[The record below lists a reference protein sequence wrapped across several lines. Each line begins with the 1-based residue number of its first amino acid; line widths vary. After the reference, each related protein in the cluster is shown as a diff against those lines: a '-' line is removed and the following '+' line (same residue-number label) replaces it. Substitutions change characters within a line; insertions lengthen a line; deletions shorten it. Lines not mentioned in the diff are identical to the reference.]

1 MLKPRLI
8 SSRRLYSGRLVQ
20 LDLLQVRGA
29 GDRIHEREVVRH
41 PGAVAIVPLL
51 DGKVL
56 LVRQY
61 RAPIDKEIWELP
73 AGTIE
78 PGEEPLECAKRELEE
93 ETGYRAREWRKL
105 AEFYT
110 TPGFCD
116 ERMVLFLARGL
127 EPQPEARPAEEESLE
142 VRAFTFTEAKQMLL
156 RGELEDAK
164 TIIGLVMGLALAAG
178 EGLDK
183 LV

>member
-8 SSRRLYSGRLVQ
+8 SSRRLYSGRLVR
-20 LDLLQVRGA
+20 LDLLQVRGV
-29 GDRIHEREVVRH
+29 GDRIHDREVVRH

-93 ETGYRAREWRKL
+93 ETGYRAREWRKWRSSTPPPGSATSGWPQL
-105 AEFYT
+105 CPATARLT
-110 TPGFCD
+110 TG
-116 ERMVLFLARGL
+116 
-127 EPQPEARPAEEESLE
+127 
-142 VRAFTFTEAKQMLL
+142 
-156 RGELEDAK
+156 
-164 TIIGLVMGLALAAG
+164 
-178 EGLDK
+178 
-183 LV
+183 

>member
-1 MLKPRLI
+1 MSNWRAA
-8 SSRRLYSGRLVQ
+8 SAEVLYSGRL
-20 LDLLQVRGA
+20 LKLELLRLAELSGQV
-29 GDRIHEREVVRH
+29 HEREVVRH

>member
-1 MLKPRLI
+1 MLRPRLI
-8 SSRRLYSGRLVQ
+8 SSRRLYSGRLVR
-20 LDLLQVRGA
+20 LDLLQVRGV
-29 GDRIHEREVVRH
+29 GDRIHDREVVRH

-116 ERMVLFLARGL
+116 ERMLLFLARGL
-127 EPQPEARPAEEESLE
+127 EPRPGARPAEEESLE
-142 VRAFTFTEAKQMLL
+142 VRAFTFAEAKQMLL

-164 TIIGLVMGLALAAG
+164 TIIGLVMGLALAADK
-178 EGLDK
+178 GLDK

>member
-1 MLKPRLI
+1 MLRPRLI
-8 SSRRLYSGRLVQ
+8 SSRRLYSGRLVR
-20 LDLLQVRGA
+20 LDLLQVRGV
-29 GDRIHEREVVRH
+29 GDRIHDREVVRH

-127 EPQPEARPAEEESLE
+127 EPRPGARAAEDESLE
-142 VRAFTFTEAKQMLL
+142 VRAFTFAEAKQMLL

-164 TIIGLVMGLALAAG
+164 TIIGLSRIISYILLGS
-178 EGLDK
+178 
-183 LV
+183 